1 MSEARHSRSDD
12 RYSNWDVLCL
22 GRLLGRV
29 VMDVPLRA
37 TRSCVSLCEPA
48 PRNPLREKLS
58 YSYTHFPASSTGK
71 D

>member
-12 RYSNWDVLCL
+12 RYSNSDVLCL

-37 TRSCVSLCEPA
+37 YRCASLQGI
-48 PRNPLREKLS
+48 L
-58 YSYTHFPASSTGK
+58 
-71 D
+71 

>member
-12 RYSNWDVLCL
+12 RYSNSDVICL

-37 TRSCVSLCEPA
+37 TRSSVSLCEP
-48 PRNPLREKLS
+48 PRNPLRGKLS
-58 YSYTHFPASSTGK
+58 YTHVPASSTGK